1 MTGEEKLRYFYLGV
15 FSDEV
20 SVNEGDSVS
29 LNTGV
34 IKQPDNL
41 MLWYFN
47 DTRIALINRDPSTS
61 CLYDG
66 EHRRFRDR
74 VEVDYE
80 TGSLT
85 ITNIRSEHAGRY
97 EAVIN
102 RSKSSGTSKSLN
114 SDSKCNSTKII
125 KRKNSTQ
132 AETIK
137 TFNVFVTVPGS
148 GLSAGAVAGIVVGL
162 LVFAAAVAS
171 AGVIYYRHRSSRQG
185 KYHLQTLYKHLF
197 LA

>member
-66 EHRRFRDR
+66 EGGRFRSR
-74 VEVDYE
+74 VKVDYK
-80 TGSLT
+80 TGSLN
-85 ITNIRSEHAGRY
+85 ITNITTEHTGRY
-97 EAVIN
+97 EAVII
-102 RSKSSGTSKSLN
+102 RSSSTRNSRSLN
-114 SDSKCNSTKII
+114 GQSKCDSTKIYN
-125 KRKNSTQ
+125 RNSTTQ
-132 AETIK
+132 AKTIK
-137 TFNVFVTVPGS
+137 TFNVSVTGS
-148 GLSAGAVAGIVVGL
+148 GSSAGAVAGIVVGL
-162 LVFAAAVAS
+162 LVFVL
-171 AGVIYYRHRSSRQG
+171 QLL
-185 KYHLQTLYKHLF
+185 HLLV
-197 LA
+197 